1 MLNDLPDSEIKPA
14 DNILFIC
21 KLNPVTTDQDL
32 QTIFSRFG
40 SIESCEIIKDWK
52 TGTSLGYGFIEFTSV
67 ESCEEAY
74 FKMNNSLVDD
84 RRVQVDFSQSVNK
97 VYSRRTRAR

>member
-21 KLNPVTTDQDL
+21 KLNPLTTDEDL
-32 QTIFSRFG
+32 QTIFARFG

-52 TGTSLGYGFIEFTSV
+52 TGDSLCYAFIEFTSV
-67 ESCEEAY
+67 QSCEEAY
-74 FKMNNSLVDD
+74 FKMNNSLIDD
-84 RRVQVDFSQSVNK
+84 RRIQVDFSQSVSRIYNRKNK
-97 VYSRRTRAR
+97 FK